1 MTNRKKRTVYTQFQ
15 WQKILQDYVASNTS
29 AERFCR
35 QRDIGYS
42 TFKRWQQKLKGQS
55 PAKASFYELR
65 RVEDE
70 IEPSIYPMSIALKN
84 GVTLHVQNHADMAK
98 VAQLIK
104 QYTGQ

>member
-1 MTNRKKRTVYTQFQ
+1 MTNRKKRTVYTQSQ
-15 WQKILQDYVASNTS
+15 WQKILQDYVASNNS
-29 AERFCR
+29 AERFCQ
-35 QRDIGYS
+35 QRGIGYS

-65 RVEDE
+65 RVEEE
-70 IEPSIYPMSIALKN
+70 IKPSIYAMSIAFQN
-84 GVTLHVQNHADMAK
+84 GLTLHVQNHADMTK